1 MCGSRVLPAQVDKY
15 RGAGYPHS
23 MIPASPPVADI
34 LRSGISERRFRSTR
48 RAGTPQARKLAMTT
62 RPDDTS

>member
-1 MCGSRVLPAQVDKY
+1 VFAAAPVDKY
-15 RGAGYPHS
+15 RGAGYPHA

-34 LRSGISERRFRSTR
+34 TRSGMPERRFRLTR
-48 RAGTPQARKLAMTT
+48 RAGTPQARKLSMTT

>member
-1 MCGSRVLPAQVDKY
+1 
-15 RGAGYPHS
+15 

-34 LRSGISERRFRSTR
+34 TRGGITERRFRATR
-48 RAGTPQARKLAMTT
+48 RAGTPQAMKLPMTT